1 MQIMHPD
8 NHATTDGEVLVA
20 VSISEW
26 QCGQIM
32 CVDCDPSGTTV
43 VTIAVGAATWK
54 RKLNVRSLCKIIIIN
69 IISVEKE

>member
-1 MQIMHPD
+1 MHPD

-32 CVDCDPSGTTV
+32 CVDCDPRGTTV
-43 VTIAVGAATWK
+43 VTIAVGAACMGVKGACGGTPPTA
-54 RKLNVRSLCKIIIIN
+54 
-69 IISVEKE
+69 